1 MQTSMKSSIA
11 LKVVL
16 AIAGLMFTGV
26 GMFSLLAPVAF
37 VARNGVDIAGN
48 LSLLN
53 DVRGYGGVLL
63 GSGIIILSGVFVRAL
78 AFTSALLGAALY
90 LLFAIGRAVSIALDG
105 LPTDTLVKAT
115 VVEFVVG
122 LACLVVLLRFREKP
136 AAAS

>member
-1 MQTSMKSSIA
+1 MQTRMKSSIA

-16 AIAGLMFTGV
+16 VIAGLMFTGV
-26 GMFSLLAPVAF
+26 GIFSLLAPVAF

-48 LSLLN
+48 ISLLN

-63 GSGIIILSGVFVRAL
+63 GGGLIILAGAFIRSL
-78 AFTSALLGAALY
+78 TFTSALLGAVLY
-90 LLFAIGRAVSIALDG
+90 LLFAIGRAVSFALDG
-105 LPTDTLVKAT
+105 LPADTLVKAT

-136 AAAS
+136 AAAA